1 MSEERKHHPALV
13 VRLAP
18 EYVMVRVRIGARAR
32 ARARVRVRVRAR
44 VRVRV
49 RVRVRDSGRAHG
61 TAIGADVAL

>member
-32 ARARVRVRVRAR
+32 ARARAR